1 MLTAG
6 CSVCTDCTVQ
16 EGQLEVNESILT
28 GESEA
33 VVKSAG
39 DKLLSGSSVISG
51 RCLALAECGT
61 DECFTSQMVAEVKKT
76 KSGTSELLASMKKV
90 TKFTG
95 FLIVPLGVLLF
106 VQAYFFRG
114 APIDTAVVATSAG
127 LLGMLPKGLVL
138 LISIGLAVGVIRLS
152 RKNVLVRDLQSLENL
167 AHCDVVCL
175 DKTGTLTEGS
185 LEVERV
191 YQNTNENELR
201 RLMATYLVNT
211 DDNNSTYHAL
221 NEHFSRTEPY
231 EVTAA
236 TPFSSERKW
245 SSVTL
250 SDGRVLVIGAPE

>member
-1 MLTAG
+1 M
-6 CSVCTDCTVQ
+6 
-16 EGQLEVNESILT
+16 
-28 GESEA
+28 
-33 VVKSAG
+33 
-39 DKLLSGSSVISG
+39 
-51 RCLALAECGT
+51 
-61 DECFTSQMVAEVKKT
+61 
-76 KSGTSELLASMKKV
+76 
-90 TKFTG
+90 
-95 FLIVPLGVLLF
+95 
-106 VQAYFFRG
+106 
-114 APIDTAVVATSAG
+114 
-127 LLGMLPKGLVL
+127 
-138 LISIGLAVGVIRLS
+138 
-152 RKNVLVRDLQSLENL
+152 RDLQSLENL

-191 YQNTNENELR
+191 YQNTDENELR

-250 SDGRVLVIGAPE
+250 SDGRVLGNRSAGEAVPHDSSESTRANVAGQACPFRRIMPW